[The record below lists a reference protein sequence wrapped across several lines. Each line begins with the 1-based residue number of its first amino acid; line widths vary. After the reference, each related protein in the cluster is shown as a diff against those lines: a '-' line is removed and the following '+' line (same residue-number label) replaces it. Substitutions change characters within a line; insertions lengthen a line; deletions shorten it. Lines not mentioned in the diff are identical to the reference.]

1 MDAVA
6 SQKNDRREIFGWLAY
21 DWANSVFFTTV
32 VSALIGQY
40 ITALAQQAV
49 GENGVVL
56 SLGFLGTVTAKSL
69 FPYSVGLSVFVQIFF
84 LPLMGAIADYTNLK
98 KTFLAI
104 FCYLGVAACCLLFFI
119 DGNLYLLGCVF
130 FIVANLS
137 AGASIVFYN
146 SFLPDIT
153 DENTRDKIS
162 SWGFAAGYISGSL
175 VLVANLLLLQNAE
188 SLGISINMAVRICL
202 LTAGVWWGGFA
213 LITFAL
219 VKQRPSERETPK
231 NKNFI
236 SAGFSELGG
245 TFRELF
251 KLKHTL
257 IFLIAYLLYNDGIQT
272 VISQSGVFLTQELF
286 VAKGLEID
294 TSFLLIALLIAQ
306 VVGLFGALA
315 FERIARVSST
325 KTAIIISLVIW
336 SAIVIYA
343 YKFLS
348 TTTEAYV
355 MSAFIGFVLGGS
367 QALSRSLFSKMIP
380 QGRESAFFGIYEISE
395 RGTSW
400 IGPVVFGFV
409 AQMTNSYRQAI
420 LALIFFF
427 IVGSVILFFTDT
439 TRAIREAGNFTE
451 DEPEKAI

>member
-1 MDAVA
+1 MDAKV
-6 SQKNDRREIFGWLAY
+6 SPKNDRREIFGWLAY
-21 DWANSVFFTTV
+21 DWANSVFYTTV

-40 ITALAQQAV
+40 ITALAQNAV
-49 GENGVVL
+49 GDNGIVL
-56 SLGFLGTVTAKSL
+56 SFGFFGTVTAKSL
-69 FPYSVGLSVFVQIFF
+69 FPYSVGLSVFLQIFF

-98 KTFLAI
+98 KTFMVF
-104 FCYLGVAACCLLFFI
+104 FCYLGVVACCLLFFI

-146 SFLPDIT
+146 SFLPDIS
-153 DENTRDKIS
+153 DESSRDKIS
-162 SWGFAAGYISGSL
+162 SWGFAAGYVSGSL
-175 VLVANLLLLQNAE
+175 ILVANLLLLQNAE
-188 SLGISINMAVRICL
+188 TLGISINLAVRICL
-202 LTAGVWWGGFA
+202 LTAGLWWGGFA
-213 LITFAL
+213 IITFAL
-219 VKQRPSERETPK
+219 VKQRQSLRETPK
-231 NKNFI
+231 DKNFLSTGI
-236 SAGFSELGG
+236 SELGG

-272 VISQSGVFLTQELF
+272 VISQSGVFLSQELF
-286 VAKGLEID
+286 VARGLEID
-294 TSFLLIALLIAQ
+294 TSFLLFALLIAQ
-306 VVGLFGALA
+306 IVGLFGALA
-315 FERIARVSST
+315 FERISRLTST
-325 KTAIIISLVIW
+325 KTAIMISLIIW
-336 SAIVIYA
+336 SAVVIYA

-348 TTTEAYV
+348 STTEAYF
-355 MSAFIGFVLGGS
+355 MSGVIGFVLGGS

-380 QGRESAFFGIYEISE
+380 KGRESAFFGIYEISE

-427 IVGSVILFFTDT
+427 IVGSLILFFTDT
-439 TRAIREAGNFTE
+439 NRAVEEAGNSI
-451 DEPEKAI
+451 PNKL